1 MSPEATTKAEDLN
14 KKQPTEAPETLP
26 NPDQVD
32 LDQPLAPK
40 LLAEFYGGMDVNGD
54 GSIYG
59 KDFMFIN
66 TQSKPTMFK
75 TIEKSSDEW
84 PNPAPS
90 FEILWDDYIYWA
102 TKVSR
107 IPGVI
112 GYLGC
117 TNIGPASPAVKDI
130 IQKSIG
136 SESDYIYTEYFG
148 KVLWYKVKRIDAE
161 HVLYTEYLDVDSSGI
176 VSKHKV
182 YEVTW
187 RCRYQVKSIRPT
199 V

>member
-1 MSPEATTKAEDLN
+1 MSPEATTNAEDLN
-14 KKQPTEAPETLP
+14 KKQPMEPPASLP

-59 KDFMFIN
+59 IDFMFMD
-66 TQSKPTMFK
+66 SKNKPMMFK
-75 TIEKSSDEW
+75 TIEEKSDEW

-90 FEILWDDYIYWA
+90 FEVLWEDYIYWA

-117 TNIGPASPAVKDI
+117 TNIGPASPEVKKI
-130 IQKSIG
+130 MQESIG
-136 SESDYIYTEYFG
+136 TESDYIYTEYFG
-148 KVLWYKVKRIDAE
+148 KVLWYKVKRVDNE
-161 HVLYTEYLDVDSSGI
+161 HVLYTEYLDVNSSGSI
-176 VSKHKV
+176 SKYKV

-187 RCRYQVKSIRPT
+187 RCKYKTKPYRIK
-199 V
+199 